1 MAADGTVVA
10 LDPDAPVQPTRMSPA
25 AIGVIFAAAFG
36 CFVSVTPTI
45 VAIMGVFLKPIATE
59 FGWLRSEVAGAFAAV
74 ALGNA
79 IAYPFAGRLADR
91 IGSRRTVL
99 IGSLLFGV
107 SILLISQVP
116 AQPVIYY
123 LAFIFAGAVGAM
135 PSTMVLAK
143 LIAEWFDTTR
153 GLWMG
158 FCGGVGNGLGA
169 ILLPQLG
176 AMMLAAYGWRTGFM
190 GVSALVLLAGFP
202 ILFVLLRESPI
213 RRGRVSAEPVALTGM
228 TFREAMRT
236 ARFWWIF
243 SIVPLGAGCMTAM
256 FSTIIPIL
264 TDRGVSL
271 EHALLVIQAFAFTT
285 MFVEPAVG
293 WLADHTSSPKI
304 VAPLF
309 LTAGM
314 GLWILL
320 HAHSEPMLVFGGVLI
335 GVGAGVEYTVLPF
348 LLSRYFGLKE
358 FGAISGIAYA
368 ATLLFGALA
377 PLYLNGMFD
386 MVGRYDPAVY
396 TIIGILIYSSAAI
409 LTFGPY
415 KFAIHKHA

>member
-1 MAADGTVVA
+1 
-10 LDPDAPVQPTRMSPA
+10 
-25 AIGVIFAAAFG
+25 
-36 CFVSVTPTI
+36 
-45 VAIMGVFLKPIATE
+45 
-59 FGWLRSEVAGAFAAV
+59 
-74 ALGNA
+74 
-79 IAYPFAGRLADR
+79 
-91 IGSRRTVL
+91 
-99 IGSLLFGV
+99 
-107 SILLISQVP
+107 
-116 AQPVIYY
+116 
-123 LAFIFAGAVGAM
+123 M

-176 AMMLAAYGWRTGFM
+176 AMMLAAYGWRTGFV

-213 RRGRVSAEPVALTGM
+213 RRARISAEPVALTGM